1 MVSMRA
7 HVGEAPG
14 AVASLTQDP
23 SRWSQRGGTR
33 LSDSES
39 SRGEPDK
46 STDRSDSNW
55 ICHDCVCVCV

>member
-1 MVSMRA
+1 MCSRYVNMVPMRV
-7 HVGEAPG
+7 HVGEAG

-23 SRWSQRGGTR
+23 SRWSRRGGTR

-46 STDRSDSNW
+46 STDRSDSN
-55 ICHDCVCVCV
+55 